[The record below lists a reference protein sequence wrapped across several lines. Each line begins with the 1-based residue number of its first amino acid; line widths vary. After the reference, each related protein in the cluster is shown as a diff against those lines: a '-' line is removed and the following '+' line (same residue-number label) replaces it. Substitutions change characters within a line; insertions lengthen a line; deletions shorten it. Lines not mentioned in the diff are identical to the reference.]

1 MFNEVG
7 HNFYSLAF
15 RNVKIA
21 KHRTLFAVSVFIF
34 LFAVIIFRLTYIM
47 VFNSND
53 HNAKN
58 YLPPNIISRADI
70 LDRNGVIIATS
81 LPTVS
86 LFAYPHEILDID
98 EAVNKLS
105 SVFNDINTKELEKK
119 ISSSKKFLW
128 IKRNLSPQQEQAV
141 LNLGIPGMHFLKT
154 ERRVYPDCNLL
165 SHIIGGSD
173 VDNVGI
179 AGIEKVF
186 DDALRESTNP
196 ISLSIDMK
204 IQYAVRD
211 ELQKSINEFN
221 AVGGA
226 AVVMNI
232 SNGEIISL
240 VSLPD
245 FDPNKKS
252 DPNDKCRFNMVTSSA
267 IEPGSS
273 AKIFNTSM
281 ALETGK
287 ITPFTQFDARFPLKV
302 GRFTVHDFKGKATF
316 LSVEEILKYSSNIGS
331 GKIAME
337 IGPTNQ
343 KAFFKK
349 IGMLDAISCELL
361 ETQKPIFPHQW
372 SEASAITISYGHGI
386 AVSPLHLITVF
397 SGIMNDGI
405 MNNPTL
411 LKRSNPPMGKRIV
424 SPKTSNLMKAL
435 IRLNVTEGTNKFA
448 EVPGYLVGGKSGT
461 AEKQKGGHYLK
472 HSNYCGFIGAFP
484 MTAPKYAVYVVLD
497 DPKASAKTFGYA
509 TAGWNAAPTAGKVI
523 KRIGPM
529 LNVTVVQKDQ
539 EPDWHEILRKE
550 STKK

>member
-386 AVSPLHLITVF
+386 AVSPFHLITVF

>member
-1 MFNEVG
+1 
-7 HNFYSLAF
+7 
-15 RNVKIA
+15 
-21 KHRTLFAVSVFIF
+21 
-34 LFAVIIFRLTYIM
+34 
-47 VFNSND
+47 
-53 HNAKN
+53 
-58 YLPPNIISRADI
+58 
-70 LDRNGVIIATS
+70 
-81 LPTVS
+81 
-86 LFAYPHEILDID
+86 
-98 EAVNKLS
+98 
-105 SVFNDINTKELEKK
+105 
-119 ISSSKKFLW
+119 
-128 IKRNLSPQQEQAV
+128 
-141 LNLGIPGMHFLKT
+141 MHFLKT